1 MARKPVLV
9 FSNMQLVS
17 LVFIPVG
24 ICGTRAFAQL
34 VAARREYRLEAAA
47 HLYWFT
53 INQLD

>member
-1 MARKPVLV
+1 MARKPVSV
-9 FSNMQLVS
+9 VSNMQLVS